1 VQGNDDTT
9 LSLHVRPSMYRNQCG
24 VVSDAD
30 AKSTVIHVYGWYI
43 DDTVMDQQMSDAC
56 AVCGQAEQN
65 MQINR

>member
-1 VQGNDDTT
+1 
-9 LSLHVRPSMYRNQCG
+9 MYRNQCG